1 MNFHEFA
8 DILGTSIG
16 GLVAR
21 KHKYFSKGV
30 ESKRIIDII
39 NLLHIDMPTINGGG
53 YYPVV
58 VKYEDKN
65 EEAAFFADQ
74 WLGSEY
80 PVIIYHHGAAEGSYD
95 FSYKRILGKN
105 KEDIKANLI
114 AIQAPY
120 NHNNKDF
127 LESIA
132 YLSNYSFM
140 LASSVVIVDKLIEQL
155 REFGIERI
163 IVTGISL
170 GGFVTNLHFAY
181 RNSADEYRPMFSGGK
196 LAEAF
201 IDSAYS
207 KITSS
212 KGKNNP
218 DKLREVLNFDSNL
231 MSSNQ
236 SNLYPLLG
244 KYDKIVEYDT
254 QKAGYNSAC
263 LRTIPFSHSTGST
276 KFKLLREFILEAL

>member
-39 NLLHIDMPTINGGG
+39 NLLHIDMPTINGEG
-53 YYPVV
+53 YYPVG
-58 VKYEDKN
+58 VKYENKK
-65 EEAAFFADQ
+65 EEAAFNVDQ
-74 WLGSEY
+74 WLGNNY

-105 KEDIKANLI
+105 KKDIKANLI
-114 AIQAPY
+114 SIQAPY
-120 NHNNKDF
+120 NHDNKEF

-140 LASSVVIVDKLIEQL
+140 LASSVVIVDKLISQL
-155 REFGIERI
+155 RELSTDKI

-170 GGFVTNLHFAY
+170 GGFVANLHFTY
-181 RNSADEYRPMFSGGK
+181 KNSADEYRPIFSGGK

-207 KITSS
+207 KITSNN
-212 KGKNNP
+212 GKNNP
-218 DKLREVLNFDSNL
+218 EKLREVLNFEEELINN
-231 MSSNQ
+231 NQ
-236 SNLYPLLG
+236 SKLYPILG
-244 KYDKIVEYDT
+244 KYDQIVKYET
-254 QKAGYNSAC
+254 QIDGYKSAKV
-263 LRTIPFSHSTGST
+263 RTIPYSHSTGAI
-276 KFKLLREFILEAL
+276 KFKLLREFILEDL